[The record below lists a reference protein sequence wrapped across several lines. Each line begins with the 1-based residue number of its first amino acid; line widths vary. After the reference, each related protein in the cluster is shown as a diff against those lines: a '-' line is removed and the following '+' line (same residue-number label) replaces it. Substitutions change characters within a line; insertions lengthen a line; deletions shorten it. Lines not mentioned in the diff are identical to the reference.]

1 MSSNKFRIAKF
12 SIMAIALAIVGGSF
26 IYAKGWHQ
34 LIFAKKL
41 TPVTGAELI
50 PDEAIMT
57 SFISTDVNNW
67 QKLQQV
73 GLPPLDKLLQDEIPE
88 IEAELSNLEINYQ
101 QDIQPWIGNSIIA
114 LIPTEDSS
122 QNIEELHSL
131 AIIGIKDPLKAINFL
146 KKMQAQS
153 DVTVE
158 STTYKG
164 QNITTSTDTTGKILH
179 TALLGNKL
187 AIAKEINVLEV
198 TIDTYQGEPSL
209 ISSDRTKEIFQQKLD
224 VNNSL
229 AQVYFPNYARLM
241 AAGLQDSELSENT
254 RDIFQGIESLSF
266 GIGTDNNKIKVQLL
280 TKLDPQII
288 TQTNS
293 NTPGKVVAKLPEN
306 TLAFVNSQGI
316 NNVWSE
322 LSVIASQEPGL
333 KSNLDGL
340 RQSTKFITGLDLDR
354 DIFAWMDGEFALA
367 IVPSSRSNIPGL
379 NMGLGGALL
388 VETSDRGTAQNTINQ
403 LDTKFQQ
410 NFGIASQKINQE
422 KSDAIQWSIPGS
434 NLALSSGWLDK
445 NNLLFAFGN
454 KDIKSLYD
462 SRKSPLKN
470 NDKFSEIAKNLP
482 KKNLGYF
489 YLDMETIMKET
500 GPFLLRQDPTFY
512 DAVSILNSI
521 EAIGGTSTMTDQETS
536 QTDMIILF
544 K

>member
-1 MSSNKFRIAKF
+1 MSSNKFRIAKL
-12 SIMAIALAIVGGSF
+12 SMMAIAIAIVGGCF

-41 TPVTGAELI
+41 TPITGAELI

-57 SFISTDVNNW
+57 SFISTDIDNW

-73 GLPPLDKLLQDEIPE
+73 GLPSLDKLFKDQLPE
-88 IEAELSNLEINYQ
+88 IEADLADLEINYQ
-101 QDIQPWIGNSIIA
+101 QDIQPWIGNSLIA

-164 QNITTSTDTTGKILH
+164 QSITTSTDATGKILH

-187 AIAKEINVLEV
+187 AIAQEINILEIV
-198 TIDTYQGEPSL
+198 IDTYQGEPSL
-209 ISSDRTKEIFQQKLD
+209 ISSDKTKEIFQQKSNI
-224 VNNSL
+224 NNSL
-229 AQVYFPNYARLM
+229 AQVYFPNYARIM

-254 RDIFQGIESLSF
+254 REIFQGIESFSL
-266 GIGTDNNKIKVQLL
+266 GIGTEDNKIKVQLL
-280 TKLDPQII
+280 TKLDPEII
-288 TQTNS
+288 AS
-293 NTPGKVVAKLPEN
+293 NNTKTPGKVVTQLPEK

-316 NNVWSE
+316 NDVWSE
-322 LSVIASQEPGL
+322 LSVIASQEPEL

-367 IVPSSRSNIPGL
+367 IVPSSHSNIPGL

-410 NFGIASQKINQE
+410 SFGIASQKINQG
-422 KSDAIQWSIPGS
+422 KSEAIQWSIPDS
-434 NLALSSGWLDK
+434 NLALSSGWVDK

-462 SRKSPLKN
+462 SRKSPLTKN
-470 NDKFSEIAKNLP
+470 PKFQEIAKNLP

-489 YLDMETIMKET
+489 YLDIEPIMQKM

-512 DAVSILNSI
+512 DAVSVLNSI
-521 EAIGGTSTMTDQETS
+521 KAIGGTSTMTDQETS